1 MDIIKSFR
9 VLVIIDEVLL
19 MYIFYLFE
27 GVCVLVVLILV
38 FLCF

>member
-9 VLVIIDEVLL
+9 VLFIIDVVLL
-19 MYIFYLFE
+19 MDIFYLFE
-27 GVCVLVVLILV
+27 GVCVFVVLILV